1 MPKVKAKKVTRSP
14 SSMPYGTRKAKKI
27 ALTETVRS
35 MRKDGPVD
43 QHILT
48 RRDADECRPLVEGG
62 VGYEKTP
69 TTFLF
74 CCATVVSQF
83 TFQKW
88 LFGKA
93 KGKSPNEGFTLQV
106 RNAASKLAE
115 GVKRN
120 QM

>member
-1 MPKVKAKKVTRSP
+1 
-14 SSMPYGTRKAKKI
+14 MPYETRKAKKV
-27 ALTETVRS
+27 ALNETVRS

-43 QHILT
+43 VHILT

-74 CCATVVSQF
+74 CCATVVLQF

-93 KGKSPNEGFTLQV
+93 KGKSPNEGCTLQL
-106 RNAASKLAE
+106 NAARKLAE